1 MLFFWFFLVF
11 CCLKR
16 KEKSETSHDKVKKLL
31 KGQKVIKREKSYRKS
46 YRKKRLSLDN
56 VRKPRMLHGFS
67 GAWSFRWIH
76 LQERIHKIKSQI

>member
-31 KGQKVIKREKSYRKS
+31 KGQKVIKREKSYQKM
-46 YRKKRLSLDN
+46 KKKLSFDN